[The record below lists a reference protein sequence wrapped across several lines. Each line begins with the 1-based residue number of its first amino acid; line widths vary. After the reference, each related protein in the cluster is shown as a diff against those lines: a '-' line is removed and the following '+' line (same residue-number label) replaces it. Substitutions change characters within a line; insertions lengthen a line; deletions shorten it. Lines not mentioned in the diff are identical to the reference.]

1 MVKNSGINQPT
12 DMVRL
17 GRLSDSEQPKNS
29 IVFNASESKIRDIKH
44 SGLYISPI
52 RNANASNLLAYDTI
66 TKEVVEIGGTPLKID
81 DLQVKNLEVVN
92 ATILNKEHVYTP
104 ILSIGEGCSENE
116 NVGVDIHGIRMIH
129 DKFDGAL
136 HVNKNT
142 AFDGTVE
149 ATQFVGDGGLLSN
162 VQYDLHVDIGDTV
175 ENLHV
180 CGELRADGGLLSN
193 ITVGQIEDF
202 DGYSPTFNEL
212 KVSKDIHIGR
222 SIYVN
227 KGVHSKGNIHSDG
240 NILGSQFYGDGTTL
254 TGVSKSVDLE
264 QSNARIS
271 ELEKHVPRFEPLEK
285 VKPTL
290 ERSIKKTNLK
300 LNEHIKRFD
309 PLEESRVSHNKRI
322 SSMEPRVITI
332 EKRLPSIGVCEK
344 RLDILDSSS
353 VSHNERISS
362 VEPRV
367 TEIEKSIALIV
378 KQTPIIHETKAV
390 VPIIHSNEKR
400 IDDIE
405 KKIIKLHDIDPIKN
419 ELTKFKYV
427 YSELTRIDPIEMR
440 MEKCENTLEGVSDLP
455 ELRTRLSTLEAA
467 PLEGDGALISNISLS
482 HVLSCCNET
491 DASIKTRG
499 DVTAHGFYIEGT
511 PTMTSRLGE
520 IKSFAMSSFAE
531 INAYT
536 KSNNGTTAGNTGG
549 IVFKTRGAD
558 GKVSPRVTID
568 GNGKLAV
575 GTSKSHPSAIATFES
590 NTCGF
595 LPPRMKT
602 AELEDI
608 KNPAIGLMVY
618 DTEKDALC
626 VYKKSG
632 WTVVC

>member
-29 IVFNASESKIRDIKH
+29 IVFNASDSKIRDIKH

-52 RNANASNLLAYDTI
+52 RNTSASNLLAYDSI
-66 TKEVVEIGGTPLKID
+66 TKEVVDIGGTQLKLD

-104 ILSIGEGCSENE
+104 ILLIGEGCSENE
-116 NVGVDIHGIRMIH
+116 NVGVDIHGIRLIH
-129 DKFDGAL
+129 DKSDGML

-149 ATQFVGDGGLLSN
+149 ATQFMGDGGLLSN
-162 VQYDLHVDIGDTV
+162 VQYDLHVDIGDVV

-202 DGYSPTFNEL
+202 DGYSPKFNEL
-212 KVSKDIHIGR
+212 KVNRDTQIGR

-227 KGVHSKGNIHSDG
+227 KSVHAKGNIHSHE
-240 NILGSQFYGDGTTL
+240 NIVASHFYGDGTTL

-271 ELEKHVPRFEPLEK
+271 ELEKHIPRFDPLEK
-285 VKPTL
+285 VKPAL
-290 ERSIKKTNLK
+290 ERSIKKTNSK
-300 LNEHIKRFD
+300 LDEQIQRFD
-309 PLEESRVSHNKRI
+309 PLEKSSVVHGERISRMEPRVTEIENRLPSIRTCEQKIITLEELNVSHNK
-322 SSMEPRVITI
+322 
-332 EKRLPSIGVCEK
+332 
-344 RLDILDSSS
+344 
-353 VSHNERISS
+353 RISS

-367 TEIEKSIALIV
+367 TEIEERVTLIDE
-378 KQTPIIHETKAV
+378 QIPIIHETKAV

-400 IDDIE
+400 IGDIE
-405 KKIIKLHDIDPIKN
+405 NKISKLRDIDPIKN

-427 YSELTRIDPIEMR
+427 YSELTKIDPIETR
-440 MEKCENTLEGVSDLP
+440 VKTCEDTLQGVSDLP
-455 ELRTRLSTLEAA
+455 ELRTRISTLETA
-467 PLEGDGALISNISLS
+467 PLKGDGALISNISLS

-491 DASIKTRG
+491 DTSIKTREN
-499 DVTAHGFYIEGT
+499 VTARTFCVEGK
-511 PTMTSRLGE
+511 PIVTSRLGE

-549 IVFKTRGAD
+549 LVFKTKGVD
-558 GKVSPRVTID
+558 GKIAPRMTID
-568 GNGKLAV
+568 GNGKMAV
-575 GTSKSHPSAIATFES
+575 GTHKSHPSAIATFES

-602 AELEDI
+602 SELEGI

>member
-29 IVFNASESKIRDIKH
+29 IVFNASDSKIRDIKH

-52 RNANASNLLAYDTI
+52 RNTSASNLLAYDSI
-66 TKEVVEIGGTPLKID
+66 TKEVVDIGGTQLKLD

-104 ILSIGEGCSENE
+104 ILLIGEGCSENE
-116 NVGVDIHGIRMIH
+116 NVGVDIHGIRLIH
-129 DKFDGAL
+129 DKSDGAL

-142 AFDGTVE
+142 TFDGTVE

-162 VQYDLHVDIGDTV
+162 VQYDLHVDIGDVV

-202 DGYSPTFNEL
+202 DGYSPKFNEL
-212 KVSKDIHIGR
+212 KVNKDTQIGR
-222 SIYVN
+222 SVYVN
-227 KGVHSKGNIHSDG
+227 KSVHAKGNIHSDE
-240 NILGSQFYGDGTTL
+240 NIVASHFYGDGTTL

-271 ELEKHVPRFEPLEK
+271 ELEKHIPRFDPLEK
-285 VKPTL
+285 VKPAL
-290 ERSIKKTNLK
+290 ERSIKKTNSK
-300 LNEHIKRFD
+300 LDEQIQRFD
-309 PLEESRVSHNKRI
+309 PLEK
-322 SSMEPRVITI
+322 
-332 EKRLPSIGVCEK
+332 
-344 RLDILDSSS
+344 SS
-353 VSHNERISS
+353 VAHNERISRM
-362 VEPRV
+362 EPRV
-367 TEIEKSIALIV
+367 TEIENRLPSIRACEQKIHALENDMRTLPEIGV
-378 KQTPIIHETKAV
+378 LQKRVASIHEQIPIIHETKAV

-400 IDDIE
+400 IGDIE
-405 KKIIKLHDIDPIKN
+405 NKISKLRDIDSIKT

-427 YSELTRIDPIEMR
+427 YSEITKIDPIETR
-440 MEKCENTLEGVSDLP
+440 VKTCEDTLQGVSDLP
-455 ELRTRLSTLEAA
+455 ELRTRISTLETT

-499 DVTAHGFYIEGT
+499 NVTAHGFYIEGT
-511 PTMTSRLGE
+511 PTITSRLGE
-520 IKSFAMSSFAE
+520 IKSLTMSSFAE

-549 IVFKTRGAD
+549 LVFKTKGVD
-558 GKVSPRVTID
+558 GKISPRMTID
-568 GNGKLAV
+568 GNGKMAV
-575 GTSKSHPSAIATFES
+575 GTHKSHPSAIATFES

-602 AELEDI
+602 SELEDI